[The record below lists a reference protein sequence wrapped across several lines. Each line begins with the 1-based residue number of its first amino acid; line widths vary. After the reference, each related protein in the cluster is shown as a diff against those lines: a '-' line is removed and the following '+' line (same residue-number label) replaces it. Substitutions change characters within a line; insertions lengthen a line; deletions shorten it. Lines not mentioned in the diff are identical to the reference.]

1 MKSTNSTRT
10 LLVITVLLF
19 SIITCYGQNDSSDPV
34 VGKWTKIMNE
44 RSISFTMMSDHKY
57 QVEFIGGDEI
67 DVYGTYV
74 ISGTQITFT
83 DEDGEYAADVP
94 GVYKFQVSG
103 TSLTF
108 TAIDDPVGGRSM
120 LVEGTWSKASDEEK

>member
-83 DEDGEYAADVP
+83 DVGGDYAAPVP

-103 TSLTF
+103 TSLTL

-120 LVEGTWSKASDEEK
+120 LVEGTWSKASVEK